1 MRVPLVYKPGIQRN
15 AGDFQDEYCIDG
27 QWIRFVN
34 GKIRKMKGQK
44 EIFNGPIVG
53 VDITFLD
60 MYFSG
65 TNPVLIYATMN
76 HGLYRCILNNE
87 LSNITNDR
95 RVLDAIE
102 CGGDTT
108 RTWQSAKFIMDGVPY
123 IALLSTFNGNNM
135 LSNRNGVLLWKSMTD
150 NTADFVGYIDGLI
163 PGNDENV
170 VSGGILY
177 SSPCL
182 YLYGN
187 NGTILR
193 SKTSN
198 PLNFNEMEENSDA
211 QSYKISENKLL
222 FGASIRGGTNAPTFL
237 FWTQNSVI
245 YLTNVADGT
254 NPTSPIE
261 FQREEIT
268 TNSSVMSPKSIVQY
282 DSLFFWL
289 GTDRAFVYNGIV
301 ESIKNDVNF
310 EWFLENVDLNKRQ
323 KIYGYKVARYGEI
336 RWAFPEKRFSNR
348 PEIGCTREIVYNVR
362 ENSWYD
368 TEIQRDCVTIYEAT
382 GDIFSYGDS
391 CTNYPYIPAN
401 AYKSIWKQETGFYE
415 VRHNNAVQTIPSFF
429 TTPWFGYAAF
439 PPAKDG
445 KVMDKYIK
453 ITEIEPDFPAPES
466 HRRQANELL
475 VVGSAMIKYAG
486 VQRQTIVP
494 IDFDLYIGNNR
505 GKIDMRV
512 QGRFVN
518 LTFACV
524 HPYTVGTILINFEI
538 GDGQ

>member
-34 GKIRKMKGQK
+34 GRIRKMKGQK
-44 EIFNGPIVG
+44 EIYQPVG
-53 VDITFLD
+53 VDPTFLD
-60 MYFSG
+60 MYFNG
-65 TNPVLIYATMN
+65 TNPVLIYTTIN
-76 HGLYRCILNNE
+76 QVNRCILNNE
-87 LSNITNDR
+87 LSNVTNDR
-95 RVLDAIE
+95 RVLDGL
-102 CGGDTT
+102 GGDTT
-108 RTWQSAKFIMDGVPY
+108 RTWQSAKFIMNGVPY

-135 LSNRNGVLLWKSMTD
+135 LSNQNGVLFWKSMTD
-150 NTADFVGYIDGLI
+150 DNADFVSYEDGLI
-163 PGNDENV
+163 PGNNENI
-170 VSGGILY
+170 VSGGILF

-198 PLNFNEMEENSDA
+198 PLDFDETGENSDA
-211 QSYKISENKLL
+211 DSFSISENKLL
-222 FGASIRGGTNAPTFL
+222 FGASIRGGTNTPTFL

-254 NPTSPIE
+254 NPRNPIE
-261 FQREEIT
+261 FHKEVIT
-268 TNSSVMSPKSIVQY
+268 TNSSVMSPKSIVQH

-289 GTDRAFVYNGIV
+289 GTNRAFVYNGIV
-301 ESIKNDVNF
+301 EPVKNDVNF

-323 KIYGYKVARYGEI
+323 KIYGYKIDRYGEI
-336 RWAFPEKRFSNR
+336 RWAYPEIRYRNN
-348 PEIGCTREIVYNVR
+348 PNIGCTREIVYNVR

-368 TEIQRDCVTIYEAT
+368 TTMQRDCITVYEAT
-382 GDIFSYGDS
+382 GDILSYGDS
-391 CTNYPYIPAN
+391 CTNYPYVPNN
-401 AYKSIWKQETGFYE
+401 AYKSIWKHETGFYE
-415 VRHNNAVQTIPSFF
+415 VRRDNSVHNIPSFF

-453 ITEIEPDFPAPES
+453 ITEIEPDFPAPENY
-466 HRRQANELL
+466 RRVDNELL
-475 VVGSAMIKYAG
+475 VVGSATLKYAG
-486 VQRQTIVP
+486 VPKQNIVP
-494 IDFDLYIGNNR
+494 IEFNLYAPNNR

-524 HPYTVGTILINFEI
+524 HPYTVGNILINFEI

>member
-1 MRVPLVYKPGIQRN
+1 MRVPLVYKPGIKRN
-15 AGDFQDEYCIDG
+15 AGEFQDEYCIDG
-27 QWIRFVN
+27 QYIRFVN

-44 EIFNGPIVG
+44 EIYQPVG
-53 VDITFLD
+53 VEPTYLDI
-60 MYFSG
+60 YFNG
-65 TNPVLIYATMN
+65 TNPVLIYTHSTGVN
-76 HGLYRCILNNE
+76 RCILNNE

-95 RVLDAIE
+95 PVLTGFAPDPF
-102 CGGDTT
+102 
-108 RTWQSAKFIMDGVPY
+108 RTHQSVKFIKDGLPY
-123 IALLSTFNGNNM
+123 LALFITFNGNNM
-135 LSNRNGVLLWKSMTD
+135 LNDTPGLLYYKSIEDD
-150 NTADFVGYIDGLI
+150 NADFIQDDINIGDYGNI
-163 PGNDENV
+163 P
-170 VSGGILY
+170 SGGILY

-198 PLNFNEMEENSDA
+198 PLDFDDSGDSDA
-211 QSYKISENKLL
+211 DSYKISENKLL
-222 FGASIRGGTNAPTFL
+222 FGASIRGGANAPTFL

-254 NPTSPIE
+254 NPNSPIE

-310 EWFLENVDLNKRQ
+310 EWFLENVDLTKKE

-336 RWAFPEKRFSNR
+336 RWAFPEKRFRNR
-348 PEIGCTREIVYNVR
+348 VDIGCTRELVYNVR

-368 TEIQRDCVTIYEAT
+368 TEIQRDCVTVYEAS
-382 GDIFSYGDS
+382 GDIISFGDS
-391 CTNYPYIPAN
+391 CTNYPYNPVN
-401 AYKSIWKQETGFYE
+401 AYKTLWKQETGFYE
-415 VRHNNAVQTIPSFF
+415 VRGDNSVHNIPSFF

-445 KVMDKYIK
+445 KVMDKYIR
-453 ITEIEPDFPAPES
+453 ITEIEPDFPAPELYT
-466 HRRQANELL
+466 RRENELL
-475 VVGSAMIKYAG
+475 VIGSAMLKYAG
-486 VQRQTIVP
+486 VQKQVIVP
-494 IDFDLYIGNNR
+494 LEFDLFMGNNR

-518 LTFACV
+518 VTFACV
-524 HPYTVGTILINFEI
+524 YPYTVGNILINFEI

>member
-44 EIFNGPIVG
+44 EIYWPNGVEP
-53 VDITFLD
+53 TFLD
-60 MYFSG
+60 IYFNG
-65 TNPVLIYATMN
+65 TNPVM
-76 HGLYRCILNNE
+76 LYTTINNVNRCIMNNE
-87 LSNITNDR
+87 LSAVTNDR
-95 RVLDAIE
+95 QVLDGL
-102 CGGDTT
+102 GGDTT
-108 RTWQSAKFIMDGVPY
+108 RTWQSARFIMNGIPH

-135 LSNRNGVLLWKSMTD
+135 LSNQNGVLFWKSMLDD
-150 NTADFVGYIDGLI
+150 NADFVSYEDGLI
-163 PGNDENV
+163 PGNDEEV

-198 PLNFNEMEENSDA
+198 PLNFDDTAEDSDA
-211 QSYKISENKLL
+211 DSIKISENKLL

-245 YLTNVADGT
+245 YLTNIADGT
-254 NPTSPIE
+254 NPRNPIE

-323 KIYGYKVARYGEI
+323 LIYGYKVARYGEI
-336 RWAFPEKRFSNR
+336 RWAFPEKRYRNN
-348 PEIGCTREIVYNVR
+348 PDIGCTREIVYNVR

-368 TEIQRDCVTIYEAT
+368 TTIERSCVAIYEST
-382 GDIFSYGDS
+382 GDIFSFGNTCTKYPRGNVGD
-391 CTNYPYIPAN
+391 
-401 AYKSIWKQETGFYE
+401 YKSIWKQETGYYE
-415 VRHNNAVQTIPSFF
+415 VRRDNSVHNIPSFF
-429 TTPWFGYAAF
+429 TTPYFGYAAF

-445 KVMDKYIK
+445 KVMDKYIR
-453 ITEIEPDFPAPES
+453 ITEIEPDFPAPEF
-466 HRRQANELL
+466 HTRVADELL
-475 VVGSAMIKYAG
+475 VVGAAMLKYAG
-486 VQRQTIVP
+486 VPKQTIVP
-494 IDFDLYIGNNR
+494 VNFDLYIGNNR

-518 LTFACV
+518 ITFACV
-524 HPYTVGTILINFEI
+524 HPYTVGNILINFEI